1 LSEIIRS
8 DRNLQTKTENKYT
21 SFEKDSGT
29 IRSYSSNNRSFNS
42 RHVSFFFIAV
52 ILLSYVV
59 SITIYSS
66 SDQVMLSKAIMTTA
80 FAIESEVGSKYYHNV
95 DTSSYYS
102 TIPLPDKFFSSPSSS
117 TPAIP
122 SSDSSTTKQ
131 TPTQSD
137 FTTQAVLP
145 SVAARQTNNIVNT
158 RTYYDIQ
165 LTTAT
170 TGAIKRI
177 EVVFPAGTITSGARL
192 IEVQGIGA
200 GSVSNSGT
208 TVTYV
213 VASPVSIPAGTN
225 IRLEFGN
232 IINPSSPSNSYTV
245 TVTTRNSANSI
256 IDGPTVS
263 FTYTIKQIQSN
274 DIANSAITSPK
285 IADNSITSEK
295 VDFSSNF
302 PPFSRSTQTVATGG
316 SIVPTSVVKE
326 ISGAVSGVNVVGNID
341 DGQSGQILILIG
353 TSNERLVQ
361 INEGT
366 NVQLPGTN
374 AAFTLGAFDTAMF
387 VFDIFSNEW
396 LMVSFSN
403 NSPEN

>member
-1 LSEIIRS
+1 MPKE
-8 DRNLQTKTENKYT
+8 
-21 SFEKDSGT
+21 G
-29 IRSYSSNNRSFNS
+29 
-42 RHVSFFFIAV
+42 
-52 ILLSYVV
+52 
-59 SITIYSS
+59 
-66 SDQVMLSKAIMTTA
+66 
-80 FAIESEVGSKYYHNV
+80 HNA
-95 DTSSYYS
+95 DTSNYYS
-102 TIPLPDKFFSSPSSS
+102 TIPLADDSSFSPSTTVPRSSPSSTS
-117 TPAIP
+117 QQYPA
-122 SSDSSTTKQ
+122 Q
-131 TPTQSD
+131 AG
-137 FTTQAVLP
+137 FTTQAVLS
-145 SVAARQTNNIVNT
+145 SVAPRQTNNIVNT

-177 EVVFPAGTITSGARL
+177 EVVFPVGTITSAARL

-200 GSVSNSGT
+200 GSIINSGT

-213 VASPVSIPAGTN
+213 VTSPVSIPAGTN

-232 IINPSSPSNSYTV
+232 IINPASPSNGYTV
-245 TVTTRNSANSI
+245 TVTTRNSANGI

-274 DIANSAITSPK
+274 DIANSA
-285 IADNSITSEK
+285 ITSEK

-326 ISGAVSGVNVVGNID
+326 ISGAATGVNVVGNID

-353 TSNERLVQ
+353 TSSDRLVQ

-366 NVQLPGTN
+366 NVQLPGTG
-374 AAFTLGAFDTAMF
+374 AAITLGAFNTAMF

>member
-1 LSEIIRS
+1 LSETIRN
-8 DRNLQTKTENKYT
+8 DRNFQTKIDNKYK

-29 IRSYSSNNRSFNS
+29 IRSYSR
-42 RHVSFFFIAV
+42 VTFFFIEI
-52 ILLSYVV
+52 ILLSSVV

-66 SDQVMLSKAIMTTA
+66 SDQMMLSKAVITTA
-80 FAIESEVGSKYYHNV
+80 FAMESAVGSKYYHNV

-102 TIPLPDKFFSSPSSS
+102 TIPLSDEFFSSSPILPPSASS
-117 TPAIP
+117 TSQQYP
-122 SSDSSTTKQ
+122 SQ
-131 TPTQSD
+131 TG
-137 FTTQAVLP
+137 FTTQAAL
-145 SVAARQTNNIVNT
+145 SAVAARQTNNMVNT
-158 RTYYDIQ
+158 RAYYDIQ

-170 TGAIKRI
+170 MGAIKRI
-177 EVVFPAGTITSGARL
+177 EVVFPTGTITSAARL

-200 GSVSNSGT
+200 GSIINSGT

-213 VASPVSIPAGTN
+213 VTSPVSIPAGTN

-232 IINPSSPSNSYTV
+232 IINPSSPSNGYTV
-245 TVTTRNSANSI
+245 TVTTRNSANGI

-274 DIANSAITSPK
+274 DIANSA
-285 IADNSITSEK
+285 ITSEK

-326 ISGAVSGVNVVGNID
+326 ISGAATGVNVVGNID

-353 TSNERLVQ
+353 TSSDRLVQ

-366 NVQLPGTN
+366 NVQLPGTD
-374 AAFTLGAFDTAMF
+374 AAFTLGAFDTAML